1 MYERRKWIDECK
13 GQDAMCTIPISFS
26 NVEGDL
32 DKNEFNIFLHLYHSR
47 LIDYLM
53 EFFCLNKSGIECFL
67 FDEFSYSGC
76 DWYTGQQ
83 WSVPLQ
89 EQIEYRQF

>member
-1 MYERRKWIDECK
+1 MDGIVVIGRCMRDEN
-13 GQDAMCTIPISFS
+13 GLISAKDKVPCARYQFLS
-26 NVEGDL
+26 QTFKDL
-32 DKNEFNIFLHLYHSR
+32 DKNEFNNFLHLYHSR

-83 WSVPLQ
+83 
-89 EQIEYRQF
+89 